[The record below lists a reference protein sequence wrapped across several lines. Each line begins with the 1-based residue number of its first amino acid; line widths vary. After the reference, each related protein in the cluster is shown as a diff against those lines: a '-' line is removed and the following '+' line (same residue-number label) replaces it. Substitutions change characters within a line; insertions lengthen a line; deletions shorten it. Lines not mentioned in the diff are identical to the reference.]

1 MLIRSCVRKFIE
13 TYYPSANLIAAA
25 VAPLPHTTWK
35 NTCFLNTQ
43 MANSKPETKNE
54 SKKGVPSFV
63 TPEYIELQRQKK
75 AEKMAKKA
83 TLKQSMPQQNQPRE
97 FNTDFIKRDMLPLPN
112 FVPYDEDKLPVD
124 IKVMTYNVL
133 AQTNIRR
140 SMFPHSGETLKWKNR
155 SKVLE
160 NEFKYYVP
168 DVGCMQEVDAE
179 FIPSFYKPLMEGMGY
194 DLSFQAA
201 KGKTHGILIFW
212 RTSLFQNIKVDVI
225 YYDDHN
231 ELPGRMNTKNI
242 GCCVSLQRTNDLSKG
257 IFLATTHLFWHPYGS
272 YERLRQGALLVKEV
286 NAIAEAHQTWPVI
299 IAGDFNTEP
308 FDTNYPAMTT
318 KPFAICQRATDI
330 IERSMNYVFGES
342 ELEGKEEAV
351 TQPSITQ
358 SENDSENGTSTATS
372 TASTPTPS
380 KKRILHVQNEFVP
393 HYTTFYE
400 QHQKNPRLVSLYSYG
415 YKHVD
420 PENAKNAFEHPA
432 FTNWA
437 NTYQGHLDYIF
448 LMDRNSTKEK
458 SADEVIEG
466 IKLKSLLRI
475 PKPSEMK
482 EAEPLEGRYPSD
494 HVALMA
500 SIQLI

>member
-1 MLIRSCVRKFIE
+1 MLIRAFRLRKFIE
-13 TYYPSANLIAAA
+13 SYPSANLIATT
-25 VAPLPHTTWK
+25 VAPLPHTTLK
-35 NTCFLNTQ
+35 FSFFRGIH
-43 MANSKPETKNE
+43 MADSKPETKNG
-54 SKKGVPSFV
+54 SKKGAPSFV

-83 TLKQSMPQQNQPRE
+83 ALKQFMPQQDQPRA
-97 FNTDFIKRDMLPLPN
+97 FNTDFIKRDMLTLPN
-112 FVPYDEDKLPVD
+112 FAPFDENKSPVN

-140 SMFPHSGETLKWKNR
+140 SMFPHSGEALKWKNR

-160 NEFKYYVP
+160 NEFKFYAP
-168 DVGCMQEVDAE
+168 DIGCMQEVDAE
-179 FIPSFYKPLMEGMGY
+179 FIPSFYKPLMESMGF
-194 DLSFQAA
+194 DLVFQAA
-201 KGKTHGILIFW
+201 EGKTHGILIFW
-212 RTSLFQNIKVDVI
+212 RNSLFKNLKIDVI
-225 YYDDHN
+225 HYDDHH

-242 GCCVSLQRTNDLSKG
+242 GSCVTLERADNPSRG

-272 YERLRQGALLVKEV
+272 YERLRQGAILVKEV
-286 NAIAEAHQTWPVI
+286 KAIAEAHQDWPVI

-318 KPFAICQRATDI
+318 KPFSICQRATDI

-342 ELEGKEEAV
+342 ELEGKEEAEY
-351 TQPSITQ
+351 QSPAKQ
-358 SENDSENGTSTATS
+358 SENDTESDV
-372 TASTPTPS
+372 STPTSITSASTPS

-393 HYTTFYE
+393 HYSSFYE
-400 QHQKNPRLVSLYSYG
+400 QHKQNPRLVSLYSYG

-420 PENAKNAFEHPA
+420 PENAKNTFEHPA

-448 LMDRNSTKEK
+448 VMDRNSGTEK
-458 SADEVIEG
+458 TVNEVVDG

-475 PKPSEMK
+475 PHSNEMK

>member
-1 MLIRSCVRKFIE
+1 MLIRVFFLRKFIE
-13 TYYPSANLIAAA
+13 TYPSANLIAAT

-35 NTCFLNTQ
+35 NSFFNNIL
-43 MANSKPETKNE
+43 MASSKPETKNG

-83 TLKQSMPQQNQPRE
+83 TLKQSVPQEDQPRE

-112 FVPYDEDKLPVD
+112 FVPFDENKLPVD

-160 NEFKYYVP
+160 NEFKFYAP
-168 DVGCMQEVDAE
+168 DIGCMQEVDAE
-179 FIPSFYKPLMEGMGY
+179 FIPSFYKPLMESMGF

-201 KGKTHGILIFW
+201 EGKTHGILIFW
-212 RTSLFQNIKVDVI
+212 KTSLFEKLKVDVI
-225 YYDDHN
+225 YYDDHD

-242 GCCVSLQRTNDLSKG
+242 GCCVSLQRTNDPSRG

-272 YERLRQGALLVKEV
+272 YERLRQGAVLVKEV
-286 NAIAEAHQTWPVI
+286 NAIADARQNWPVI

-318 KPFAICQRATDI
+318 KPFAICRRATDI

-351 TQPSITQ
+351 AQPSIKQ
-358 SENDSENGTSTATS
+358 SDTNTESGV
-372 TASTPTPS
+372 STPTSTTSASAPS

-400 QHQKNPRLVSLYSYG
+400 QHQQNPRLVSLYSYG

-420 PENAKNAFEHPA
+420 PVNAKNAFEHPA

-448 LMDRNSTKEK
+448 VMDRNSTSEK
-458 SADEVIEG
+458 TANEVVEG

-475 PKPSEMK
+475 PKPAEMK